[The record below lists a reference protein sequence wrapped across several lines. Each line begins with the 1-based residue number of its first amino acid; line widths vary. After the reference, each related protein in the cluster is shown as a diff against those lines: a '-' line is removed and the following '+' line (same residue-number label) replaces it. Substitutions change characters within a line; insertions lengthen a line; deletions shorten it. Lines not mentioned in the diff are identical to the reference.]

1 MATTKKIKKPVKKV
15 VKNEP
20 VTPRDAEV
28 LMGMLKKVSDDATAK
43 INDLRDKFNNVDADT
58 KKKIITGL
66 SVIAGGLVVL
76 AGASKIKSNKKKKAS
91 K

>member
-1 MATTKKIKKPVKKV
+1 MATLKNIKKPVKQSI
-15 VKNEP
+15 KNEAVSP
-20 VTPRDAEV
+20 KDSEV

-43 INDLRDKFNNVDADT
+43 INDLKNKFKNVDADT

-66 SVIAGGLVVL
+66 SVVAGGLVVL
-76 AGASKIKSNKKKKAS
+76 AGASKIKSNKKKKAA

>member
-1 MATTKKIKKPVKKV
+1 MATVKKNKQPVKKV
-15 VKNEP
+15 IKDESAAP
-20 VTPRDAEV
+20 KDTQL

-76 AGASKIKSNKKKKAS
+76 AGASKIKNNKKKKVN